1 MIKTSRM
8 TLALMLALSTSAAWA
23 DGEKT
28 YEAVCSACHATGVA
42 GAPKVGDRKVWSPL
56 IKEGQATLTAHGYVG
71 VRAMPP
77 KGGKPDLSVED
88 FAAALKRTTLR
99 TRNSG
104 RMRRSA
110 FSFMKAVSWASV
122 GGAGGSTAGGPTAK
136 ADTSRASC
144 AKTTARAP

>member
-77 KGGKPDLSVED
+77 KGGKHDLSVEV
-88 FAAALKRTTLR
+88 FAAALVVMVNRSGGNWTAPDDKRLQAIR
-99 TRNSG
+99 AEIVKREKEL
-104 RMRRSA
+104 A
-110 FSFMKAVSWASV
+110 AK
-122 GGAGGSTAGGPTAK
+122 GAGK
-136 ADTSRASC
+136 
-144 AKTTARAP
+144 